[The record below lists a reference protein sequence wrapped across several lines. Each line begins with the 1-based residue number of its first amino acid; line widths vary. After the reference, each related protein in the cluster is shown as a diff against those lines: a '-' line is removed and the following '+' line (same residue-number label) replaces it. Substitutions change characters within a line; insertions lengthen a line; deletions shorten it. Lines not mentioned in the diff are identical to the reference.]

1 MSSWLSTT
9 LLRAARL
16 RRHSFRAVAASQE
29 PTRSGYSI
37 RSMCSSNRSH
47 VVWATS
53 AASLSTSLNSAVMDQ
68 ISLRVLINQAFPRLQ
83 IPVGGA
89 PHQPRDIGGLEIL
102 PQPSSSFS
110 ILPI

>member
-1 MSSWLSTT
+1 MKLLVIVAETT

-37 RSMCSSNRSH
+37 RSMCSSSRSQ

-53 AASLSTSLNSAVMDQ
+53 AASLSASLNSAVMDQ
-68 ISLRVLINQAFPRLQ
+68 MSLAY
-83 IPVGGA
+83 
-89 PHQPRDIGGLEIL
+89 
-102 PQPSSSFS
+102 
-110 ILPI
+110 